1 MMQLKY
7 SLSLIV
13 FIALALVVLGCAKPP
28 EAEKSAAKTAM
39 DAAVSAGAGK
49 YATADF
55 EAAKSLW
62 DTSEA
67 QVTEKKYKEAKQGYI
82 SAQAAFEK
90 ATGNAVAGKKVMTDE
105 VNAAVAG
112 LEEKWN
118 NLLGEAQKLAKKM
131 KGKKD
136 IKDMWNADVTIFAE
150 GLKTTKD
157 MISADPFGAKTKAG
171 ELKAIVDKWDATF
184 KDLSAAPVKPAVV
197 KKAKKKKR

>member
-62 DTSEA
+62 DASEA
-67 QVTEKKYKEAKQGYI
+67 QVTEKKIQGSKTRLY
-82 SAQAAFEK
+82 QRQ
-90 ATGNAVAGKKVMTDE
+90 GC
-105 VNAAVAG
+105 
-112 LEEKWN
+112 LR
-118 NLLGEAQKLAKKM
+118 
-131 KGKKD
+131 
-136 IKDMWNADVTIFAE
+136 E
-150 GLKTTKD
+150 GYRKCCR
-157 MISADPFGAKTKAG
+157 G
-171 ELKAIVDKWDATF
+171 
-184 KDLSAAPVKPAVV
+184 
-197 KKAKKKKR
+197 